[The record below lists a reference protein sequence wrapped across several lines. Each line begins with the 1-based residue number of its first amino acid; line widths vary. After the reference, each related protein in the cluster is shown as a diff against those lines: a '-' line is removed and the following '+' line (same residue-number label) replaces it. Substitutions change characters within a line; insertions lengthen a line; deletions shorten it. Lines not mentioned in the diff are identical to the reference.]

1 MNIQIKNKLGSGV
14 MGDVYLSKIDGV
26 DTITKIEKYDG
37 DMTTKSPFIRQL
49 IFNDTVAKLYPD
61 RFMTLVSSSIINNC
75 NYKHKLPEEVTL
87 NRKKELKLRDFYE
100 KCCILSYKPIL
111 KYTLNQVRNKLSAK
125 NKLKIFKYLLK
136 SINILHHYG
145 FIHGDLHGNNIMCD
159 KTMTK
164 WYIIDYGS
172 IYHKSF
178 IKNKSD
184 KFVANTN
191 FENIHYLIW
200 QFIDNPVYD
209 YIEKHHIKLPDF
221 KLIIKYIKDDE
232 RYTLIK
238 KHLHKKLKTINNKSI
253 LNESIC
259 EICAILY
266 YDLYID
272 ALGMT
277 NTPIGKKYRN
287 FKQPNE
293 TYLLNVVKM

>member
-1 MNIQIKNKLGSGV
+1 MNIEIKNKLGSGV
-14 MGDVYLSKIDGV
+14 MGDVYSSKIDGM

-49 IFNDTVAKLYPD
+49 IFNDMVAKLYPD

-75 NYKHKLPEEVTL
+75 NYKHKLPKDVGP
-87 NRKKELKLRDFYE
+87 NIKKELKLRGLYE
-100 KCCILSYKPIL
+100 KCSVLSYKPIL

-136 SINILHHYG
+136 SINILHRHG

-164 WYIIDYGS
+164 WYIIDYGA

-178 IKNKSD
+178 IKNTSD
-184 KFVANTN
+184 KFIASTG
-191 FENIHYLIW
+191 FENIQYLIW

-221 KLIIKYIKDDE
+221 KIIIKYIKDDE
-232 RYTLIK
+232 RYIHIK
-238 KHLHKKLKTINNKSI
+238 KHLIKNLKIISNKSI

-259 EICAILY
+259 QVCAILY

-293 TYLLNVVKM
+293 IYLLNVINF